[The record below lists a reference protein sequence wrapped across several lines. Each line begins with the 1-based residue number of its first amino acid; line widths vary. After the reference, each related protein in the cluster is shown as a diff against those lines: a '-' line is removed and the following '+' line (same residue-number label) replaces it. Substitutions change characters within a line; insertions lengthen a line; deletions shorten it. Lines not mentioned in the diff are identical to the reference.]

1 MGWRAEYKC
10 KKDVGVA
17 HAQVEDILIKY
28 LREHP
33 EDRHIILAFSA
44 VFAYQESLG
53 CTQTPPKAQQVTS
66 KSQNEGALMLY
77 LLWFGRSRN
86 RV

>member
-17 HAQVEDILIKY
+17 RAQVEDILIKN

-44 VFAYQESLG
+44 VFAYQESRGLHSD
-53 CTQTPPKAQQVTS
+53 A
-66 KSQNEGALMLY
+66 SQSSAGNH
-77 LLWFGRSRN
+77 
-86 RV
+86 